1 MPPDRLPDLIAPTTP
16 PAADPDA
23 VTRNLARHAEISAD
37 SYAANTKRALEGDT
51 RLFQAWC
58 AGHGRVS
65 LPAEPRTVGDFVA
78 AMAAGEAVEVE
89 SCDRHGRP
97 RAVTLGGVRRPATI
111 GRYLAS
117 IAHLHRAAGLPF
129 DRAHPEITQRL
140 RGVRRRLGVRQ
151 RQARGLCWDEIL
163 RMLPSDLPDRP
174 PYEPLWERLRSDER
188 GALKAAA
195 RLTWLSALRDR
206 ALLLLGFASALRRS
220 ELVGLDAGPGQTP
233 GDPAGYGWIE
243 FCDEGI
249 RIRLVRS
256 KTDQQGEGRSIGV
269 PFGVHPDTCPVAA
282 VRAWLDHAGIVH
294 GPLFRPI
301 SRAGTI
307 RLDRLT
313 DRSVALIVKRAAEA
327 AGLESA
333 TYAGHSLRSGHA
345 TTVAMNDG
353 DERTIQAQLGHA
365 SAEMTRRY
373 IREAN
378 IFRRSSAG
386 KLGL

>member
-1 MPPDRLPDLIAPTTP
+1 MNSAPLPDLPTQPVTVRTSGAVDRLTATAEKAKQYAERARSTNTRRAYKADWNHFAAFCDSHGLTP
-16 PAADPDA
+16 LPAAPETLGLYLTELA
-23 VTRNLARHAEISAD
+23 ETGYKAATLQRRLSAIREAHRIARH
-37 SYAANTKRALEGDT
+37 TLDT
-51 RLFQAWC
+51 
-58 AGHGRVS
+58 GH
-65 LPAEPRTVGDFVA
+65 PAVR
-78 AMAAGEAVEVE
+78 EVW
-89 SCDRHGRP
+89 RG
-97 RAVTLGGVRRPATI
+97 I
-111 GRYLAS
+111 
-117 IAHLHRAAGLPF
+117 
-129 DRAHPEITQRL
+129 
-140 RGVRRRLGVRQ
+140 RGVIGT
-151 RQARGLCWDEIL
+151 AKT
-163 RMLPSDLPDRP
+163 P
-174 PYEPLWERLRSDER
+174 
-188 GALKAAA
+188 KAAA
-195 RLTWLSALRDR
+195 VGANILAMLATLGDTTAGRRDR

-220 ELVGLDAGPGQTP
+220 ELVGLDVGPGQTP
-233 GDPAGYGWIE
+233 GDPAGHGWIE

-249 RIRLVRS
+249 RVRLARS
-256 KTDQQGEGRSIGV
+256 KTDQQGEGRSVGV
-269 PFGVHPDTCPVAA
+269 PFGVHPDTCPVSA

-294 GPLFRPI
+294 GPLFRPVG
-301 SRAGTI
+301 RAGTI

-327 AGLESA
+327 AGLDPA